1 MITLY
6 SEEGNGFVNLSVDD
20 KLDVYVL
27 HVELKSWSKSEYK
40 RYKKVFKVIKDRLKQ
55 VGITEV
61 FSITDSKKERKFNLM
76 FGFKPTGMLV
86 LDDNGI
92 LSEVL
97 KLEVV

>member
-1 MITLY
+1 MIILY
-6 SEEGNGFVNLSVDD
+6 SEEGNGFVSLSVDD
-20 KLDVYVL
+20 KLDVYIM
-27 HVELKSWSKSEYK
+27 HVELISWSKSEFK
-40 RYKKVFKVIKDRLKQ
+40 RYKKIFKVIKDRLKQ

>member
-1 MITLY
+1 MIILY
-6 SEEGNGFVNLSVDD
+6 SEENNGFVGLSVDE
-20 KLDVYVL
+20 KLNVYIM
-27 HVELKSWSKSEYK
+27 HVELKSWSKSEFK
-40 RYKKVFKVIKDRLKQ
+40 RYKKIFSAIKARLKQ

-61 FSITDSKKERKFNLM
+61 FSVTDSKKERKFNLM
-76 FGFKPTGMLV
+76 FGFKPTGMLT